1 MLRCCIRRLRSN
13 CSLTS
18 EHRHFLRDNRRFLT
32 ERPWERYEKAES
44 KTRTEKK
51 SLVTVWLFVGAIAS
65 TAVALVYIFDQR
77 KEEYEKKTISRRP
90 ISMGKAKIGGPFE
103 LKGLN
108 DEIVTNENFK
118 GKWVLLYFGFTN
130 CPDICPDELEKM
142 SKVHSAL
149 KESGY
154 NSVPVFV
161 SVDPERDT
169 PQKISNYLKEF
180 HEDFIGLTG
189 NVEEVTK
196 VVKTFKVY
204 FNKGPKDEDGDYI
217 VDHSIICYLL
227 NPEGTF
233 VEYFGQ
239 NKTSAEMLSSVKQ
252 HIMIGSGS

>member
-1 MLRCCIRRLRSN
+1 MNCVRKLRLNTTLRLRFPQLSVVN
-13 CSLTS
+13 K
-18 EHRHFLRDNRRFLT
+18 RFFN
-32 ERPWERYEKAES
+32 ERPWERYEKSDGQEN
-44 KTRTEKK
+44 KDKK
-51 SLVTVWLFVGAIAS
+51 SLVTVWLFVGVVVT
-65 TAVALVYIFDQR
+65 TAGALAYVFDRR
-77 KEEYEKKTISRRP
+77 KEEYEKKTIAKRP
-90 ISMGKAKIGGPFE
+90 ISMGKAKIGGPFQ

-108 DEIVTNENFK
+108 NEIVTNENFK

-169 PQKISNYLKEF
+169 PEKISSYLKEF
-180 HEDFIGLTG
+180 HEDFVGLHG
-189 NVEEVTK
+189 NLEEVTK

-227 NPEGTF
+227 NPEGSF

-239 NKTSAEMLSSVKQ
+239 NKTSTEMLTSVKQ
-252 HIMIGSGS
+252 HIMYGTRG